1 MSFTAPR
8 FTDEGKVLQAK
19 AQAGT
24 ALKFTK
30 MQLGDGE
37 LGSQAIAAMTGLV
50 NPLITVG
57 ISGVKAGNNY
67 ATVKSNF
74 SNSGLTTGFYWRE
87 IGVFAADPEK
97 PNDRNS
103 DILYCYANAGS
114 LAEYIPAAGSEIVEK
129 IISIPCIIGD
139 AENVSAEV
147 KSGIYATKEELNEHI
162 NDKDNPH
169 GVTAEQIGALT
180 EDTLT
185 KETILNKINVLD
197 IANGGTGASTASK
210 ALENLGGL
218 PKADYTAVNILTK
231 LKTVD
236 GSGSGLDA
244 DKFKGNDT
252 IPIENGGTGATTVQ
266 KVNDKFGWCNPN
278 LLINGDFQVWQRG
291 TEFSQYAN
299 IEKYTADRWAIGFV
313 NDGKTHTVKKHTDG
327 ALYINP
333 NDGYTKLRQVIETP
347 DSIRGKTV
355 TLQVCAKGGRTDGTR
370 ATLQYGHGT
379 YTSGTYA
386 RPTLVETKTWS
397 NDDYEIGTQTFAVPD
412 SGNIYIE
419 MYSFTASPV
428 YIKWVKL
435 EVGETATPFVPR
447 SYAEELAMCQRYY
460 RTFNN
465 LFSLHTTFKY
475 GTINNQFSFCLEP
488 PMRATPTVTFSNCR
502 LSRVSSA
509 SATQGVTFNS
519 TATTNKL
526 LYINAVTENTAQDA
540 VFVVNGDDGL
550 TLDAEIY

>member
-1 MSFTAPR
+1 MSFTSPR
-8 FTDEGKVLQAK
+8 FTDEGKALQAK

-37 LGSQAIAAMTGLV
+37 LGSQAIAAMTKLI
-50 NPLITVG
+50 NPLITLD
-57 ISGVKAGNNY
+57 ISSIKAGNNY
-67 ATVKSNF
+67 AAIKSNF
-74 SNSGLTTGFYWRE
+74 SNSGLSTGFYWRE

-162 NDKDNPH
+162 NDNDNPH
-169 GVTAEQIGALT
+169 SVTAEQIGALT
-180 EDTLT
+180 EETLT
-185 KETILNKINVLD
+185 KTAILNKIGILD
-197 IANGGTGASTASK
+197 IAHGGTGS
-210 ALENLGGL
+210 
-218 PKADYTAVNILTK
+218 
-231 LKTVD
+231 
-236 GSGSGLDA
+236 
-244 DKFKGNDT
+244 
-252 IPIENGGTGATTVQ
+252 TTVQ
-266 KVNDKFGWCNPN
+266 EVNDKFGWCNPN

-291 TEFSQYAN
+291 TEFTQTAS
-299 IEKYTADRWAIGFV
+299 ISKYTADRWAIGFV
-313 NDGKTHTVKKHTDG
+313 NDGKTHTVKRYTDG

-333 NDGYTKLRQVIETP
+333 NGGYTKLRQVIETP

-355 TLQVCAKGGRTDGTR
+355 TLQVCAKGGRTDGTK
-370 ATLQYGHGT
+370 AGLQYGYGT

-386 RPTLVETKTWS
+386 SPTLVATRMWS
-397 NDDYEIGTQTFAVPD
+397 NDDYEIGTQTFTVPD

-419 MYSFTASPV
+419 MYSFTYNPV

-465 LFSLHTTFKY
+465 LFSLNTTFKY

-519 TATTNKL
+519 IATTNKL